1 MPIACGSERKASMEN
16 KRSAQVVRNTA
27 ETQISV
33 ELNLDG
39 SGIYQI
45 DTPVAFLNHMLTLFS
60 VHSRCNLTVSAVG
73 DTQVDDHHTVEDI
86 GICLGQAIKSALA
99 DKQGINRYGQAIIPM
114 DESLARV
121 VLDLSDRSYLQYFV
135 EIPSPQLGNL
145 SSENVKEFFQAV
157 ANQAGMTLH
166 IDLLRGENSHHIVE
180 SVFKAF
186 ARAFREAVMITP
198 GVEGVWS
205 SKGTL

>member
-1 MPIACGSERKASMEN
+1 MGNMRSSRIA
-16 KRSAQVVRNTA
+16 RSTK
-27 ETQISV
+27 ETQITV
-33 ELNLDG
+33 NLNVDG
-39 SGIYQI
+39 SGVYEI

-60 VHSRCNLTVSAVG
+60 VHSRCDLIVSAAG

-86 GICLGQAIKSALA
+86 GICLGQAIKEALG

-114 DESLARV
+114 DEALARV
-121 VLDLSDRSYLQYFV
+121 VLDLSGRSYLQYFV

-145 SSENVKEFFQAV
+145 SSENVKEFFQAI
-157 ANQAGMTLH
+157 ANQAGITLH
-166 IDLLRGENSHHIVE
+166 IDLLRGDNSHHIVE
-180 SVFKAF
+180 AVFKAF
-186 ARAFREAVMITP
+186 ARAFREAVTLTP